1 MSSQVYAI
9 LWAQWRIFRNYL
21 PRSNKAG
28 LAFTIFFGVLWYGS
42 FLSAAV
48 AAGFLFANANDLAS
62 IARILPG
69 ALLLGFLYWQ
79 VVPLLLM
86 STGSTLDSKKLL
98 VFPIPRVQLYG
109 LEVLLRITICGDILI
124 VMTGAG
130 IGLLFN
136 RSIPGWAPLSLVV
149 YAVFNL
155 MLSVGV
161 RDLLVRLLARK
172 LLREL
177 AIFAF
182 VLAAAIPQLL
192 LTMGAGRGLWKKLP
206 ALAAIPWPWISAAA
220 LAQGH
225 LRPVHVIALLGWT
238 AAGYFFSRM
247 QFERGLRFDASE
259 QTGPASGKAT
269 AAIWAER
276 FFRLPSLLFADPTG
290 ALIEKEI
297 RSLARSP
304 RFRLVF
310 LMGFSFGLLIWL
322 PMTSRGIGMPDSW
335 MSRNYLAV
343 VSVYALVLL
352 SDVMFWN
359 SFGFDRSGA
368 QTYLLAPLKMVTVIA
383 AKNLTALFFI
393 MLEVSLVAAIC
404 AVLRFPVRAQG
415 LIEAYAVTLT
425 VALFLATVGNLSSI
439 YNPKPVD
446 PTNSFRS
453 NAGRHT
459 QALLMMLFPVCAVP
473 VVLAYLARYAFRSD
487 AAFAGVLGF
496 DVLLGW
502 VMLRIS
508 SESAVEA
515 IEVRKELFIDALSRT
530 GGPISS

>member
-1 MSSQVYAI
+1 MNSQVYAI

-28 LAFTIFFGVLWYGS
+28 LAFTILLGVLWYGS
-42 FLSAAV
+42 FVSVAV
-48 AAGFLFANANDLAS
+48 AAVFLFSDRNETAA

-69 ALLLGFLYWQ
+69 ALLLSFLYWQ
-79 VVPLLLM
+79 VVPLMLM
-86 STGSTLDSKKLL
+86 STGSALDSKKLL
-98 VFPIPRVQLYG
+98 VYPIPRAQLFG

-136 RSIPGWAPLSLVV
+136 RSLPWWAPLSLVV

-161 RDLLVRLLARK
+161 RELLVRLLARK
-172 LLREL
+172 LIREL
-177 AIFAF
+177 AIFTF
-182 VLAAAIPQLL
+182 VLAAAVPQLL
-192 LTMGAGRGLWKKLP
+192 LTMGAGRGLWKRLP

-225 LRPVHVIALLGWT
+225 LRARHAMALLCWT
-238 AAGYFFSRM
+238 AAAYIFSRT

-259 QTGPASGKAT
+259 HRGLEPAKAG
-269 AAIWAER
+269 AANWAER
-276 FFRLPSLLFADPTG
+276 FFRLPTQFFPDPTG
-290 ALIEKEI
+290 ALIEKEF
-297 RSLARSP
+297 RFLARSS

-322 PMTSRGIGMPDSW
+322 PMASPGIASPDSW

-359 SFGFDRSGA
+359 CFGFDRSAA
-368 QTYLLAPLKMVTVIA
+368 QTYFLAPLNMTTVIT
-383 AKNLTALFFI
+383 AKNLTAFFFI
-393 MLEVSLVAAIC
+393 GLEVSLVTAVC
-404 AVLRFPVRAQG
+404 AVLRFPVRVQG
-415 LIEAYAVTLT
+415 IVEAYGVTLA
-425 VALFLATVGNLSSI
+425 VAVFLATIGNLSSI

-446 PTNSFRS
+446 PTNSFRGNS
-453 NAGRHT
+453 GRHT
-459 QALLMMLFPVCAVP
+459 QAVLMLLFPVCVFP
-473 VVLAYLARYAFRSD
+473 VALAYLARYAFRND
-487 AAFAGVLGF
+487 AAFAGVLAF
-496 DVLLGW
+496 DIALGL

-508 SESAVEA
+508 HESAVEA
-515 IEVRKELFIDALSRT
+515 MDARKELFLDALSRT